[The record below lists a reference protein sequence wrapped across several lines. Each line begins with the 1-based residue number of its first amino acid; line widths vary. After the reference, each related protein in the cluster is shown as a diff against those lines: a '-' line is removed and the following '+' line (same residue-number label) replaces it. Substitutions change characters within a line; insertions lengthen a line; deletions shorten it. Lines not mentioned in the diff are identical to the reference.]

1 MGETLDVE
9 NIRWRKH
16 LMGGN
21 IRWGNTRWGKH

>member
-1 MGETLDVE
+1 MGETLNGG